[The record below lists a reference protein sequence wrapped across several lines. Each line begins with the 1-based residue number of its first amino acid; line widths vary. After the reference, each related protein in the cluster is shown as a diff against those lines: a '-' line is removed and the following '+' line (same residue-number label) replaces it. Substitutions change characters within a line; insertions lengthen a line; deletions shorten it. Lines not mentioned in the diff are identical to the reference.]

1 VSSESRRL
9 RSATIVSIISAAIA
23 ASTLI
28 IVVRGGKRFGTI
40 DVQRIN
46 VVEPN
51 GTLRMVI
58 SDKARFPGA
67 IVKGKDYPH
76 PGRQT
81 AGMLFYN
88 SEGTENGG
96 LVFGGHRKR
105 DGEVTSYGHLS
116 FDRYEQDQA
125 YTVDAQQTGSKK
137 SVGIAFIDR
146 PDWPITDVLKLPKA
160 QWARFLATHP
170 AAATERLQM
179 ERAQDGAVFLA
190 LRDMKGRV
198 RLLLE
203 VKPDGTPEVKL
214 FDAAGKVIDRLPPS
228 GTPGAR

>member
-1 VSSESRRL
+1 MSSESRRL
-9 RSATIVSIISAAIA
+9 QPGTIVSVLSALIA
-23 ASTLI
+23 VTALI
-28 IVVRGGKRFGTI
+28 IVVRGGRRFGTI
-40 DVQRIN
+40 EVQRIN

-67 IVKGKDYPH
+67 IVKGRDYPH

-96 LVFGGHRKR
+96 LVFGGHKKR

-137 SVGIAFIDR
+137 SVGIAFVDR
-146 PDWPITDVLKLPKA
+146 PDWPIADVLKLPKA
-160 QWARFLATHP
+160 QWAQFLATHP
-170 AAATERLQM
+170 AAGTERLQM
-179 ERAQDGAVFLA
+179 ERAKDGSVFLA

-198 RLLLE
+198 RILLE
-203 VKPDGTPEVKL
+203 VEPDGTPEVKL
-214 FDAAGKVIDRLPPS
+214 FDAAGKVIDRLPAS
-228 GTPGAR
+228 AAPGAR